1 MVIERKNADGIVS
14 DEEMR
19 EAVCEYFAR
28 KDCSGKRILAIVPD
42 NTRSGP
48 VGEVFKAIFD
58 CIGSGSTKLTTG
70 KVKQLDVLIA
80 LGTHQP
86 ISEEQICIRLGM
98 TIEERRSKYK
108 GVGFFN
114 HQWDRP
120 ETFKTIGEIKSDEIE
135 KLTGGFDGLTA
146 GGLFSEKVNVAINKM
161 IFDYDEFLILGPVFP
176 HEVVGFSGGHKY
188 IFPGIAGA
196 EIINFFHWLGAVI
209 TNPVINGNKWTATRA
224 VVEKAA
230 SFVKVPHELFAI
242 VAVHNGSTSSP
253 QSELKG
259 IFIGDCK
266 SAWEKA
272 ADLSAKVHIVY
283 KDRPFKTVLGIA
295 PKMYDDIWTAGKVA
309 YKLEPVTADGGVL
322 IIYAPHINE
331 ISRTHGAVI
340 EQLGYHTRDY
350 FLRQWDRFKDFPGG
364 AMAHCTH
371 VKGIGTFIDGVEKP
385 RINVVLATGIS
396 KEKCRKVNLG
406 YMDPEQIDIANYE
419 GREKKG
425 ILVVRNAG
433 ETLYRLA
440 DGSVPQI

>member
-1 MVIERKNADGIVS
+1 MVIERQNAGGVVS
-14 DEEMR
+14 DEQMR
-19 EAVCEYFAR
+19 EAVGEFFEK
-28 KDCSGKRILAIVPD
+28 KDCAGKNILVIIPD

-48 VGEVFKAIFD
+48 VGDVFKVMFD
-58 CIGSGSTKLTTG
+58 CIGGR
-70 KVKQLDVLIA
+70 VKRLDVLVA

-86 ISEEQICIRLGM
+86 MTEQQMCTRLDITAEQRG
-98 TIEERRSKYK
+98 TKYAA
-108 GVGFFN
+108 VRFFN
-114 HQWDRP
+114 HEWQNP
-120 ETFKTIGEIKSDEIE
+120 HTFASIGKICAEEIKEIS
-135 KLTGGFDGLTA
+135 
-146 GGLFSEKVNVAINKM
+146 GGLFCQEVNVSVNKL
-161 IFDYDEFLILGPVFP
+161 IFDYDEFFILGPVFP

-196 EIINFFHWLGAVI
+196 EITNFFHWLGAVI

-230 SFVKVPHELFAI
+230 SFVKVPHKLFAI
-242 VAVHNGSTSSP
+242 VAVGD
-253 QSELKG
+253 EMKG

-266 SAWEKA
+266 QAWEKA

-295 PKMYDDIWTAGKVA
+295 PAMYDDIWTAGKVA
-309 YKLEPVTADGGVL
+309 YKLEPVVADGGIL
-322 IIYAPHINE
+322 IIYAPHISE
-331 ISRTHGAVI
+331 ISYTHGAVI
-340 EQLGYHTRDY
+340 EQIGYHTRDY
-350 FLRQWDRFKDFPGG
+350 FLRQWDRYRNFPGG

-371 VKGIGTFIDGVEKP
+371 VKGIGSYVNGVEKP

-396 KEKCRKVNLG
+396 RERCRKVNLG

-419 GREKKG
+419 DKEDKG

-440 DGSVPQI
+440 DGSVPQIRD